1 MSVLDSLKINKYFTI
16 SSIVLVYQVLFYTL
30 ALSGK
35 YLKID
40 SINNF
45 LNNNDIISFVLL
57 PTIFIIIVVLL
68 IECNSVTNK
77 DKVLILIV
85 KRAFLIGLLFI
96 PTLKLNLKNFALG
109 TLLLL
114 VYYVFSDIDNV
125 YGCTIKNYD
134 LFKSF
139 LLSSFIYF
147 GIYLIKK

>member
-16 SSIVLVYQVLFYTL
+16 SSIVLVYQILFYTL

-35 YLKID
+35 YFKID
-40 SINNF
+40 NINNF
-45 LNNNDIISFVLL
+45 LSNNDIISFVLL
-57 PTIFIIIVVLL
+57 PSIFIIIVVLL

-114 VYYVFSDIDNV
+114 VYYIFSDIDNV
-125 YGCTIKNYD
+125 YGCNIKNYD

-139 LLSSFIYF
+139 LLSAFIYF
-147 GIYLIKK
+147 GLYLIKK

>member
-1 MSVLDSLKINKYFTI
+1 MSILESLKINKYFTI
-16 SSIVLVYQVLFYTL
+16 SSIVLVYQLLFYTL

-35 YLKID
+35 YFKID

-45 LNNNDIISFVLL
+45 LSNNDIISFMLL

-96 PTLKLNLKNFALG
+96 PMLKLNLKNYIIG
-109 TLLLL
+109 TLILIT
-114 VYYVFSDIDNV
+114 YYIFSDLN
-125 YGCTIKNYD
+125 
-134 LFKSF
+134 
-139 LLSSFIYF
+139 
-147 GIYLIKK
+147 

>member
-1 MSVLDSLKINKYFTI
+1 MNEFLNLLSDVWNSGLFGISLGPII
-16 SSIVLVYQVLFYTL
+16 SS
-30 ALSGK
+30 
-35 YLKID
+35 
-40 SINNF
+40 
-45 LNNNDIISFVLL
+45 
-57 PTIFIIIVVLL
+57 IFIIIVVLL

-114 VYYVFSDIDNV
+114 VYYIFSDIDNV
-125 YGCTIKNYD
+125 YGCNIKNYD

-139 LLSSFIYF
+139 LLSAFIYF
-147 GIYLIKK
+147 GLYLIKK

>member
-1 MSVLDSLKINKYFTI
+1 MTVLDSLKINNYFTI
-16 SSIVLVYQVLFYTL
+16 SSIILVYQVLFYTL
-30 ALSGK
+30 ALLGK
-35 YLKID
+35 YLKIT

-45 LNNNDIISFVLL
+45 LSNNDIISFILL
-57 PTIFIIIVVLL
+57 PTILIIVVVLL

-77 DKVLILIV
+77 EKVLILIV

-114 VYYVFSDIDNV
+114 VYYIFSDIDNV
-125 YGCTIKNYD
+125 YGCNIKNYD

-147 GIYLIKK
+147 GIYLIK

>member
-1 MSVLDSLKINKYFTI
+1 MSILDSLKINKYFTI
-16 SSIVLVYQVLFYTL
+16 SSIVIVYQLLFYTF

-35 YLKID
+35 YFKID

-45 LNNNDIISFVLL
+45 LSNNDIISFMLL

-96 PTLKLNLKNFALG
+96 PTLKLNLKNF
-109 TLLLL
+109 
-114 VYYVFSDIDNV
+114 
-125 YGCTIKNYD
+125 
-134 LFKSF
+134 
-139 LLSSFIYF
+139 
-147 GIYLIKK
+147 

>member
-1 MSVLDSLKINKYFTI
+1 MSVLDSLKINKYFTV
-16 SSIVLVYQVLFYTL
+16 SSIILVYQLLFYTL

-35 YLKID
+35 YFKIY

-45 LNNNDIISFVLL
+45 LSNNDIISFVLL
-57 PTIFIIIVVLL
+57 PTIFIIVVVLL

-77 DKVLILIV
+77 DKILILII

-96 PTLKLNLKNFALG
+96 PTLKLNLKNFAFG
-109 TLLLL
+109 TIILLT
-114 VYYVFSDIDNV
+114 YYVFSDIDNV
-125 YGCTIKNYD
+125 YECTIENYN

-139 LLSSFIYF
+139 LLSAFIYF